1 MVPVTNVTR
10 GTAVA
15 RACVLGVSFGWRLRG
30 LMFRRGFGPFDGLW
44 LAPTAEIHMF
54 WVRFPIDLVW
64 LDDQLRVVAVTAA
77 IAPWRVKTCR
87 GATSVIELPVGA
99 LDSSRT
105 QPGDQIVLGALPG

>member
-1 MVPVTNVTR
+1 MVLVTNVSR
-10 GTAVA
+10 GTVVA
-15 RACVLGVSFGWRLRG
+15 HQCVLGVSFGWRLRG

-64 LDDQLRVVAVTAA
+64 LDAELRVVDVTPA

-87 GATSVIELPVGA
+87 GAASVLELPVGTLA
-99 LDSSRT
+99 NSRT
-105 QPGDQIVLGALPG
+105 QAGDQLVFGALPA